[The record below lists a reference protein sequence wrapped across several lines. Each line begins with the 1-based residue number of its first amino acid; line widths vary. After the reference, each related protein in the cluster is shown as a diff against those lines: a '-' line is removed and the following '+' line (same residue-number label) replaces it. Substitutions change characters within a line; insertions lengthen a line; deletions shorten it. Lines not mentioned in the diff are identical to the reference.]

1 MKLSHSSKLP
11 VVLAVSLFS
20 HLVFAHHGSSSQFDQ
35 SKTINVSGTVTEVK
49 LVNPHAYVYFDVV
62 NDAGETEGWRC
73 ELRSGAI
80 LRRSGWTEEMF
91 AAGTKIDI
99 EGSPM
104 WREATG
110 CYTRT
115 IAFNGG
121 EPIARNAVLNSEDT
135 DKIVRQAA
143 LADGTPNFSGNWVA
157 PPRVRNNA
165 GGMAAAGGMATAAA
179 GGMAAAGNAA
189 MGGGGGSRYA
199 STEAGLAAVA
209 DFTREDNPRF
219 NCVPTN
225 LFADWTFDQHVN
237 LIEQSESTIT
247 MTYGFMDM
255 VRTIHLNMEKHPD
268 NIQPSRAGHSIGHW
282 EDSTLVVDT
291 IGFAEGYLDGR
302 NGVKHSEEFHVVER
316 FTLEDD
322 GKTLVRSYKAEDPLY
337 LSAPVEGEDRVGIT
351 SAEFEAYQCDDLTE
365 ERVEGI

>member
-1 MKLSHSSKLP
+1 MMIFSQSSKIA
-11 VVLAVSLFS
+11 VLIAANLILC
-20 HLVFAHHGSSSQFDQ
+20 HEAFAHHGSTSQFDQ
-35 SKTINVSGTVTEVK
+35 SKTINVSGTITEVK

-62 NDAGETEGWRC
+62 NSAGETEGWRC

-80 LRRSGWTEEMF
+80 LRRTGWTEEMF

-121 EPIARNAVLNSEDT
+121 EPIARNAELSSEDT
-135 DKIVRQAA
+135 DSIVRQAA
-143 LADGTPNFSGNWVA
+143 LVDGTPNFSGNWVA

-165 GGMAAAGGMATAAA
+165 GGMAAAGR
-179 GGMAAAGNAA
+179 GMAAAGNAA

-199 STEAGLAAVA
+199 STAAGLAAVA
-209 DFTREDNPRF
+209 DFVREDNPRF

-237 LIEQSESTIT
+237 LIEQNEETIT
-247 MTYGFMDM
+247 ITYGFMDM
-255 VRTIHLNMEKHPD
+255 VRTIHLGMEEHPE
-268 NIQPSRAGHSIGHW
+268 NITPSRAGHSIGQW

-291 IGFAEGYLDGR
+291 IGFEEGYLDGR
-302 NGVKHSEEFHVVER
+302 NGVKHSDAFHVVER

-322 GKTLVRSYKAEDPLY
+322 GKTLVRAYTAEDPLY
-337 LSAPVEGEDRVGIT
+337 LTAPFDGEDRVGYT
-351 SAEFEAYQCDDLTE
+351 ASKFERYQCDDLTE